1 MSQVGTFPRS
11 MDFTPSSLSIGART
25 YTSTIQAEG
34 NSTNISPG
42 DEVRWKIPCGRANTY
57 LNTCKSYMKFQVKN
71 TTTIPSIYS
80 DVDNGGYTSNLNRF
94 KQLQKVCLDASGYAL
109 INRQSIYHS
118 SNLLEEISSLNLL
131 ATMLCDLQ
139 ISWSNRITTSAI
151 IGMGPQGINNS
162 YWRYWHAACTS
173 RKGTNSILVG
183 EHQSFFARP
192 DTIGYNNYYAGFNF
206 ISQTH
211 AKNFFNHDGNG
222 SFTGWSGEINLP
234 DPTANIN
241 IVGTSSLATGD
252 VRDLL
257 PNEADPLLGYTMVGP
272 PKQDVHI
279 PNYTLNVNGDLTAY
293 PDYSRATNTA
303 NGANCVSMVSRLGPE
318 IAWGTSLTITLPILS
333 GVVGVLLDKNLPIN
347 QLSSDILF
355 NCQLATVNESCC
367 LSYVPTMKGWVF
379 NTDADAR
386 IAGVGGAVVPVEYD
400 DPQTWNYNTIPRSWD
415 QVDYAVSSGDPI
427 TGRLVTPNYTIER
440 AELVLNYIEIS
451 SEAQQL
457 VDMANQGNYA
467 ISSTSY
473 RHYSYTDPGNST
485 QLTYMIPARFSSA
498 KSLLQCIRDT
508 RTVSS
513 PGSFSLSCRVAN
525 FWDSFQWNI
534 GALKYPLNP
543 IQARNI
549 NRGEYAQWSD
559 EQQQPVLQGF
569 PSLKNGAELFANV
582 MASMGQGLCDL
593 DTQCCLDY
601 TSYNNNMA
609 DPIIELGKQRI
620 PTDYPPVTS
629 DIVSTDG
636 SFYIAKAQGSKS
648 AFLFGVDLENFS
660 GQNNGG
666 LNSGLN
672 CLGLNIFCELKQM
685 YNLNED
691 GTAARLPVA
700 AIYDTFCHFDM
711 IISISNGIM
720 SVRM

>member
-1 MSQVGTFPRS
+1 
-11 MDFTPSSLSIGART
+11 
-25 YTSTIQAEG
+25 
-34 NSTNISPG
+34 
-42 DEVRWKIPCGRANTY
+42 
-57 LNTCKSYMKFQVKN
+57 MKFQVKN
-71 TTTIPSIYS
+71 TTAIPQIYS
-80 DVDNGGYTSNLNRF
+80 EVDASGFQANLHRF

-162 YWRYWHAACTS
+162 YWRYWHAACAQ
-173 RKGTNSILVG
+173 RKGQNTISVPEHNAFFAQPQLVG
-183 EHQSFFARP
+183 
-192 DTIGYNNYYAGFNF
+192 GNNYYAGYNF
-206 ISQTH
+206 LTQTKT
-211 AKNFFNHDGNG
+211 KNFSNVDGSG
-222 SFTGWSGEINLP
+222 SFIGWSGEVELADATDNYNILGTGYKQPGDIINNGKI
-234 DPTANIN
+234 TE
-241 IVGTSSLATGD
+241 V
-252 VRDLL
+252 
-257 PNEADPLLGYTMVGP
+257 DPLLGYTLVGP
-272 PKQDVHI
+272 PRSDVHI
-279 PNYTLNVNGDLTAY
+279 PNYSLNSNGDLTDY

-303 NGANCVSMVSRLGPE
+303 SGGNNISMVSRLGPE

-367 LSYVPTMKGWVF
+367 LSYVPTMMGWVF
-379 NTDADAR
+379 NTAQDAR
-386 IAGVGGAVVPVEYD
+386 QAGGLDVPVEYD
-400 DPQTWNYNTIPRSWD
+400 DPRTWNYNTNPATWVNEA
-415 QVDYAVSSGDPI
+415 QAVASNVPI
-427 TGRLVTPNYTIER
+427 SGRLVTPNYTIER

-549 NRGEYAQWSD
+549 NRGEYPQWHD
-559 EQQQPVLQGF
+559 GLEQGSLQGF

-620 PTDYPPVTS
+620 PTDYPPVSS

-648 AFLFGVDLENFS
+648 AFLFGVDLETFS

-691 GTAARLPVA
+691 GTAARLPDA
-700 AIYDTFCHFDM
+700 AIYDTFSDFAM
-711 IISISNGIM
+711 TISYSNGIM